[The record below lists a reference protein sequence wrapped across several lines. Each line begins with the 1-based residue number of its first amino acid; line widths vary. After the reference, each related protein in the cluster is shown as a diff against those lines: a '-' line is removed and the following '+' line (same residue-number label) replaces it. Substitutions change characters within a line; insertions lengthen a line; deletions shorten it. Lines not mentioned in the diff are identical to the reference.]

1 MANFLRKVQATAKL
15 RAIKR
20 KRSKLQAQLKVLGRK
35 YRSTFK
41 SEAKRLSR
49 KKRKTSKRK
58 K

>member
-1 MANFLRKVQATAKL
+1 MANFLRKVAATAKI

-41 SEAKRLSR
+41 TEARRLA
-49 KKRKTSKRK
+49 KKTKKASKRK